1 MDFGTKGKFEYQV
14 STIQLES
21 ISVNELNQKK
31 MIILIPFYLLS
42 LHKIIKKKRSKETLE
57 QLKRLIFNDILGS
70 IEMNHEYGNITMD
83 DADRLRNLTKELYYY
98 LYSHY
103 EEMEEINDMTDESLI
118 LEYDIFLKKHNI
130 ESLDETVQWIEE
142 ERKYIADSKAEIEA
156 NKAEIEANKAEIE
169 AEKAEMEMKKAEIE
183 TERGKVKEERDK
195 VQKEHM
201 KMIKSMVDTMKTLN
215 ITEEEIQHRLM
226 EICHLS
232 KEEASQYIKISE
244 V

>member
-1 MDFGTKGKFEYQV
+1 MDFGTQGSFEYQV

-21 ISVNELNQKK
+21 ISVDELNQKK

-42 LHKIIKKKRSKETLE
+42 LHKIIKRKRSKETLE

-156 NKAEIEANKAEIE
+156 NKAEIEA
-169 AEKAEMEMKKAEIE
+169 EKAEMEMKKAEIE

-232 KEEASQYIKISE
+232 KEEASQYVKISE

>member
-1 MDFGTKGKFEYQV
+1 MDFGTQGSFEYQV

-21 ISVNELNQKK
+21 ISVDELNQKK

-42 LHKIIKKKRSKETLE
+42 LHKIIKRKRSKETLE

-156 NKAEIEANKAEIE
+156 NKAEIEA
-169 AEKAEMEMKKAEIE
+169 EKAEMEMKKAEIE